1 MYFSDQDLIL
11 LKIAQ
16 IASTGSLLRL
26 VGIVLGNLQFSGW
39 CVPKRGEFP
48 PIIKFIYKKEDPAG
62 GGKFGAISTV
72 FSPECSLG
80 IANRI

>member
-48 PIIKFIYKKEDPAG
+48 PDFLI
-62 GGKFGAISTV
+62 
-72 FSPECSLG
+72 
-80 IANRI
+80 N

>member
-1 MYFSDQDLIL
+1 MYFSDQDLTL

-48 PIIKFIYKKEDPAG
+48 PDYFINYIYLKKDPAG
-62 GGKFGAISTV
+62 GGKFGAISTA
-72 FSPECSLG
+72 F
-80 IANRI
+80 

>member
-1 MYFSDQDLIL
+1 MATQNLRYLDGKSFSKLDCWFPFVKQELVYSSDQDLIL

-48 PIIKFIYKKEDPAG
+48 PDYFI
-62 GGKFGAISTV
+62 
-72 FSPECSLG
+72 
-80 IANRI
+80 N